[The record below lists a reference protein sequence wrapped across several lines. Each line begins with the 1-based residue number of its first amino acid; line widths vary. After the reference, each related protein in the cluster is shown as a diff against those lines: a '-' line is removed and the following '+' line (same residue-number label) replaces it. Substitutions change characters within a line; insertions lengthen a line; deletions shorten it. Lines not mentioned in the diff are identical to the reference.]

1 MEQGN
6 EGDGIVLF
14 QYRQIDCDIPDTISS
29 IGQITP
35 DQLIDIVTK
44 SLNLIIQDDDNKYDN
59 KLPPNVAA
67 RHRISTNIATK
78 IKELGYPG
86 DCGYN
91 QLLYP
96 VEIQTRTLLTWLV
109 QKLPRSEEEIAEESL
124 GANAI
129 LNRRIMTA
137 LNAWKKQPWRLSFCA
152 DGTPLRNIYHTEP
165 LKTTSPDTSKKV
177 TTVNVLNSC
186 SIQKIAS
193 EPSIFERHTL
203 ECIYDVLYA
212 SKLEDDFA
220 DNDEI
225 SGSRKNKRKDGS
237 GASEMIQN
245 VVRNAIS
252 AAKQSYNFNG
262 GKPLGPFDKKAE
274 QFNKT
279 LQELITDA
287 SSEGST
293 KSFARGT
300 RFSHATEFSEE
311 LSASIGKG
319 NNVDLK
325 INSNETEDAETRKAR
340 LLEEER
346 LREEELEQL
355 REEVRLSQNAVET
368 QERQYN
374 NAASKIRQLESEL
387 AALLNEGDI
396 LEREI
401 MLKRKTLEMLP
412 SAAEN
417 IGKLQV
423 ICGAS
428 AKRLIQLAQEWETH
442 RRPLVEQL
450 RNKKMSK
457 AARRATCRAMV
468 EEMKKCREEMVRMVQ
483 DIKEKQERAQVLSE
497 EMSKLPKNINRNIYT
512 HRILDIISSIAKQNK
527 EIDKIVSDIRDIQ
540 KTINNNSRYYHYH
553 YDHYNYHN
561 NYYSAVSRADAVA
574 EELIFSAANAQ
585 SSDPATVDTYR
596 RLRTLRTKFESL
608 LQAVSKQGN
617 SPYLHY
623 T

>member
-1 MEQGN
+1 M
-6 EGDGIVLF
+6 
-14 QYRQIDCDIPDTISS
+14 
-29 IGQITP
+29 
-35 DQLIDIVTK
+35 
-44 SLNLIIQDDDNKYDN
+44 NLLIQDEDNKYDT
-59 KLPPNVAA
+59 KLPTNVAA
-67 RHRISTNIATK
+67 RHRISTNIAAK

-96 VEIQTRTLLTWLV
+96 VEMQTRTLLTWLV
-109 QKLPRSEEEIAEESL
+109 QKLPQSQEEIAEESL

-129 LNRRIMTA
+129 LNRRIMSA
-137 LNAWKKQPWRLSFCA
+137 LNTWKKQPWRLSVCA
-152 DGTPLRNIYHTEP
+152 DGTPLRNIYNIEP
-165 LKTTSPDTSKKV
+165 LKTTSILSKLSSDNTKNIS
-177 TTVNVLNSC
+177 TIDIFNNC
-186 SIQKIAS
+186 SAQKIAS
-193 EPSIFERHTL
+193 EPSIFEKHTL
-203 ECIYDVLYA
+203 ECIYDSLYA

-220 DNDEI
+220 GNDDV
-225 SGSRKNKRKDGS
+225 SGSRKGKRKDGN

-262 GKPLGPFDKKAE
+262 GKPLGLFDKKAE

-279 LQELITDA
+279 LQELIADA
-287 SSEGST
+287 SSEGSI
-293 KSFARGT
+293 KSNFARGT

-311 LSASIGKG
+311 LSASIGKS
-319 NNVDLK
+319 NNVDFK
-325 INSNETEDAETRKAR
+325 IGSDETEDAETRKAR

-355 REEVRLSQNAVET
+355 KEEVRLSQLSVDT

-387 AALLNEGDI
+387 AALLNEGDA

-468 EEMKKCREEMVRMVQ
+468 EEMKRCREEMVRMVQ

-540 KTINNNSRYYHYH
+540 KTINNNS
-553 YDHYNYHN
+553 
-561 NYYSAVSRADAVA
+561 SAVSRADAVA

-585 SSDPATVDTYR
+585 GSDPATVDTYR
-596 RLRTLRTKFESL
+596 RLRTLRSKFESL
-608 LQAVSKQGN
+608 LQSVSKQGQLEKQNRDLEKKVDQEQSRVSQHNFERIRQDLEQVLKDNN
-617 SPYLHY
+617 SLVSQIKAYK
-623 T
+623 

>member
-6 EGDGIVLF
+6 EGDSIVLF
-14 QYRQIDCDIPDTISS
+14 QYRQIDCNIPDSITT

-44 SLNLIIQDDDNKYDN
+44 SLNLIIQDDDNKYET
-59 KLPPNVAA
+59 KLPSNVAA

-96 VEIQTRTLLTWLV
+96 VDIQTRSLLTWLV
-109 QKLPRSEEEIAEESL
+109 QKLPRSEEDIAEESL

-137 LNAWKKQPWRLSFCA
+137 LNVWKREPWKLSISA
-152 DGTPLRNIYHTEP
+152 DGTPLRNFYNIEP
-165 LKTTSPDTSKKV
+165 LKTTTILSSSSSSDISKKI
-177 TTVNVLNSC
+177 TTTDIFNSC
-186 SIQKIAS
+186 SSQRIAS
-193 EPSIFERHTL
+193 EPSIFEKHTL

-220 DNDEI
+220 DNDDT
-225 SGSRKNKRKDGS
+225 SSSKKNKRKDGK

-279 LQELITDA
+279 LQELIADA
-287 SSEGST
+287 SAEGST
-293 KSFARGT
+293 KSNFARGT

-311 LSASIGKG
+311 LSATIGKG

-325 INSNETEDAETRKAR
+325 ISSNESEDAETRKAR

-355 REEVRLSQNAVET
+355 RDEVRQSQNTVDT

-387 AALLNEGDI
+387 AALLNEGDT

-512 HRILDIISSIAKQNK
+512 HRILDIISSISKQNK

-540 KTINNNSRYYHYH
+540 KTINNNTR
-553 YDHYNYHN
+553 
-561 NYYSAVSRADAVA
+561 
-574 EELIFSAANAQ
+574 
-585 SSDPATVDTYR
+585 
-596 RLRTLRTKFESL
+596 
-608 LQAVSKQGN
+608 
-617 SPYLHY
+617 
-623 T
+623 